1 MAKYSNL
8 EYLTKGQISI
18 FCSYF
23 SVTLSVTIWQL
34 YRMAYFIDSVPLLM
48 QQNSCLLESHIIW
61 QYSLSKEVF

>member
-1 MAKYSNL
+1 MP
-8 EYLTKGQISI
+8 KGQISI

-23 SVTLSVTIWQL
+23 SVTLSVTTFQL
-34 YRMAYFIDSVPLLM
+34 HRMAYFIDSVQLLM